1 MKNEVFINLKLAYK
15 MCMSMTQKFEK
26 TNLSHQNDKH
36 DKVPCNISK
45 RISIYSVFNVAKHFL
60 NN

>member
-1 MKNEVFINLKLAYK
+1 
-15 MCMSMTQKFEK
+15 MSMTQKFEK

-36 DKVPCNISK
+36 DKVPSNISK
-45 RISIYSVFNVAKHFL
+45 ISIYSVFNVAKHFV

>member
-1 MKNEVFINLKLAYK
+1 
-15 MCMSMTQKFEK
+15 MSMTQKFEK

-36 DKVPCNISK
+36 DKVPSNISK
-45 RISIYSVFNVAKHFL
+45 RISIYSVFNVAKHFV